1 MTYPEFPIPADDVN
15 ASLRTYPGDLE
26 PTLVLPEADAPLYAA
41 ADAARPAF
49 GIPEPLRTS
58 PSTAYPPVEAPEAA
72 GGPQAAPQGAE
83 TPTPTPEA
91 VRPLT
96 TADVVEAPPV
106 EALTPGTDPE
116 LVGPAA
122 AALLLADSSGRVRLG
137 DGTSLPVRFDMLS
150 LSQLEKR
157 YGSVIA
163 PMRKLEAG
171 AKDLESAGDSGN
183 GGLIETTLETLRFAC
198 ARQRINLGGSVG
210 MVKVADAPDKFLEL
224 VADGPDGF
232 VDILKLVLKAF
243 SEAFGASPVPTA
255 TPSSAEGNA
264 PTAASVSP
272 GDSGG
277 TTPYA
282 TSTSDPATSGA

>member
-1 MTYPEFPIPADDVN
+1 MTYPEIQNTF
-15 ASLRTYPGDLE
+15 PGDAE
-26 PTLVLPEADAPLYAA
+26 PTTNAPRHAVGDAVS
-41 ADAARPAF
+41 DAF
-49 GIPEPLRTS
+49 GIPEPLRVE
-58 PSTAYPPVEAPEAA
+58 PYGAYPPVDGEPLAPTFQPSSFVPEAA
-72 GGPQAAPQGAE
+72 GAPWTAPQDAE
-83 TPTPTPEA
+83 APTPTPEA

-106 EALTPGTDPE
+106 EALTPSTDPE
-116 LVGPAA
+116 LVGPTA
-122 AALLLADSSGRVRLG
+122 AALLLADSTGRVRLG

-150 LSQLEKR
+150 LSRLEKR

-171 AKDLESAGDSGN
+171 AKDLESSSEDSN

-198 ARQRINLGGSVG
+198 ARQRINVAGLGS
-210 MVKVADAPDKFLEL
+210 VKVADAPEQFLEL

-272 GDSGG
+272 GGSGG
-277 TTPYA
+277 TTPSA
-282 TSTSDPATSGA
+282 TYTSGPATSGA

>member
-1 MTYPEFPIPADDVN
+1 MTYPEIQNMF
-15 ASLRTYPGDLE
+15 PGDAEPALE
-26 PTLVLPEADAPLYAA
+26 LPEADAPLYAA

-49 GIPEPLRTS
+49 
-58 PSTAYPPVEAPEAA
+58 APEAA
-72 GGPQAAPQGAE
+72 GAPWTAPQGAE
-83 TPTPTPEA
+83 APTPAPEA

-96 TADVVEAPPV
+96 TADVVETAPA
-106 EALTPGTDPE
+106 EALTPSTDPE
-116 LVGPAA
+116 LVGPSA
-122 AALLLADSSGRVRLG
+122 AALLLADLSGRVRLG

-150 LSQLEKR
+150 LSRLEQR

-171 AKDLESAGDSGN
+171 AKDLESSSDGSN

-198 ARQRINLGGSVG
+198 ARQRINVAGLGSI
-210 MVKVADAPDKFLEL
+210 KVADAPEQFLEL

-243 SEAFGASPVPTA
+243 SEAFGASPTPTA
-255 TPSSAEGNA
+255 ATSSAEGNA

-272 GDSGG
+272 GGSGG
-277 TTPYA
+277 TTPSA
-282 TSTSDPATSGA
+282 TFTSGPAISGV